1 VQDGREFIT
10 GHYRAVVRERLICV
24 HDPRKINASG
34 RVSNELL
41 LGALGDYNRE
51 GWWCHDVEV
60 SGLLGRS
67 HIVMKRMLRVNR
79 RREFPQVF
87 PAYLIRLSGRVLATR
102 EAGINTHSE
111 KL

>member
-1 VQDGREFIT
+1 MQGGREFIS

-24 HDPRKINASG
+24 HDPRKINASC

-41 LGALGDYNRE
+41 LGTLGDHNRE

-60 SGLLGRS
+60 SGFLGRS
-67 HIVMKRMLRVNR
+67 HIVMKRMSRVNR
-79 RREFPQVF
+79 RREFSQVF
-87 PAYLIRLSGRVLATR
+87 AAYLIRLSGRVLATR